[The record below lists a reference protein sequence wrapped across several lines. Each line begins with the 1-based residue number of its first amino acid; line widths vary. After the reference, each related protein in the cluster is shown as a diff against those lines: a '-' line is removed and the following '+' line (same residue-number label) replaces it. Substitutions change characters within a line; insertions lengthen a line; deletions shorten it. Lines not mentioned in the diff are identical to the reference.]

1 MNETPRR
8 ERLDKLIIERGWA
21 KSRPRAERLISEF
34 GILVDGEQVKKPGKR
49 VAVTAELKPLGEEM
63 PWVSRGALKLL
74 AALDAWPELNPL
86 GRIVL
91 DVGSSTGGF
100 TQVCLDRGA
109 IGVCAVDTGTEQLA
123 EELRNDSRID
133 LHEQT
138 NVLDLQP
145 ETLTSRFNALADV
158 AVVDVSFVSVNLLLP
173 ALPKLLRGDAQVLVL
188 VKPQFEVGPTGL
200 GRNGIVRNARLRSQ
214 AVDRVRLKAMELGA
228 EVAGEMESPV
238 VGGDGNVEY
247 LLWLR
252 FTSLKSH

>member
-1 MNETPRR
+1 
-8 ERLDKLIIERGWA
+8 
-21 KSRPRAERLISEF
+21 
-34 GILVDGEQVKKPGKR
+34 
-49 VAVTAELKPLGEEM
+49 
-63 PWVSRGALKLL
+63 
-74 AALDAWPELNPL
+74 
-86 GRIVL
+86 
-91 DVGSSTGGF
+91 
-100 TQVCLDRGA
+100 VCLDRGA

-173 ALPKLLRGDAQVLVL
+173 ALPRLLRGDAQVLVL

>member
-21 KSRPRAERLISEF
+21 KSRPRAERLITEF
-34 GILVDGEQVKKPGKR
+34 GILVDGEQVNKPGKR
-49 VAVTAELKPLGEEM
+49 VAVTADLKPLGEEM
-63 PWVSRGALKLL
+63 PWVSRGAFKLI
-74 AALDAWPELNPL
+74 AALEAWPELNPQ
-86 GRIVL
+86 GRLVL

-100 TQVCLDRGA
+100 TQVCLERGA
-109 IGVCAVDTGTEQLA
+109 VGVCAVDTGTDQLA

-145 ETLTSRFNALADV
+145 ETLTSRFNALADM

-173 ALPKLLRGDAQVLVL
+173 ALPKLLRANAHVLVL

-200 GRNGIVRNARLRSQ
+200 GRNGIVRNARLRNQ

-238 VGGDGNVEY
+238 VGGDGNLEY

-252 FTSLKSH
+252 VTSSKSH